1 LAGATP
7 PQNTTVLG
15 KKGISIPNKIIDF
28 LTTISELEESP
39 AIVADIE
46 NERKCKELHSKFGG

>member
-7 PQNTTVLG
+7 PQNTTVLSR
-15 KKGISIPNKIIDF
+15 KGISIPNEIVDIRA
-28 LTTISELEESP
+28 TISGLEEGL

-46 NERKCKELHSKFGG
+46 SERKCKEWHSRFGG